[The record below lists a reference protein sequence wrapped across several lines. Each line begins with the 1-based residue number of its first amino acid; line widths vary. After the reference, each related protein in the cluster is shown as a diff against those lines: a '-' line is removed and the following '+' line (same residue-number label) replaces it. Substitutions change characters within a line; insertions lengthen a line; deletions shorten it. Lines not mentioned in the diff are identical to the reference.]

1 MKRIFA
7 GRFGQDRV
15 FWLLVG
21 GALLV
26 FVLLNVR
33 LSTNLLLLL
42 LSLVVAITIH
52 EFAHAWVAS
61 LLGDPT
67 ARLAGR
73 VSLNPLRHLDPL
85 GSIMMLVTVLSG
97 FGIGW
102 GKPVPVT
109 PYRLRPNPKLGSG
122 IVSLSGPVANMT
134 LAVILGL
141 ALRLLAGAGVGPLGA
156 WQVWAWQAL
165 IALVIINITIGLFNL
180 IPLPPLDGHSVL
192 IALFS
197 LFKGRWAFE
206 VTEFLH
212 RRSRYG
218 PILLLA
224 LVFIG
229 PMLGLNLLDWLVWRP
244 AGALYRLVA
253 GVPIGL

>member
-1 MKRIFA
+1 MSSSFLD
-7 GRFGQDRV
+7 RFRQDRV
-15 FWLLVG
+15 FWLVMGIVLV
-21 GALLV
+21 A

-33 LSTNLLLLL
+33 PSVYMLLLL
-42 LSLVVAITIH
+42 LSLVLAITVH
-52 EFAHAWVAS
+52 ECAHAWVAS

-67 ARLAGR
+67 ARVLGR

-85 GSIMMLVTVLSG
+85 GSLMMLVTVLSG

-102 GKPVPVT
+102 GKPVPVA
-109 PYRLRPNPKLGSG
+109 PYRLRPNPKLGNG
-122 IVSLSGPVANMT
+122 IVSLAGPTSNLL
-134 LAVILGL
+134 LALVLGL
-141 ALRLLAGAGVGPLGA
+141 VLRALMAFGAGPMWL
-156 WQVWAWQAL
+156 WEML
-165 IALVIINITIGLFNL
+165 NALVITNFAIGLFNL

-206 VTEFLH
+206 AGEFMH
-212 RRSRYG
+212 RASRYG

-229 PMLGLNLLDWLVWRP
+229 PMLGLDILGWLVWRP
-244 AGALYRLVA
+244 AQALYRLAV
-253 GVPIGL
+253 GLTTG